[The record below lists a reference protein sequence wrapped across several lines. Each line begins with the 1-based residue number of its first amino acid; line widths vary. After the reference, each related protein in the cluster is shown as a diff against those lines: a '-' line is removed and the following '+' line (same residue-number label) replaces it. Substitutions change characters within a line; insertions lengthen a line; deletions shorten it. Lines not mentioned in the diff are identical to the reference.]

1 MGQASKNSVA
11 NVAAIAE
18 GKTREGRGVILLV
31 SLGIWGPNP
40 GYLQSPS

>member
-18 GKTREGRGVILLV
+18 GKTRKGRRVILLV
-31 SLGIWGPNP
+31 SLGIRANP
-40 GYLQSPS
+40 GYLRSLS